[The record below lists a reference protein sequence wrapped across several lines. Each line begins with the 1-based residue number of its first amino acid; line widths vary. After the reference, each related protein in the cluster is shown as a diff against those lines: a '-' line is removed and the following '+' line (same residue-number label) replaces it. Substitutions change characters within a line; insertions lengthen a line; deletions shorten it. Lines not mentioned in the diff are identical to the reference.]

1 MTKSKSIKY
10 MIIAILNLLIIY
22 YHNKLILMDNK
33 AYELLGSDIRLNYNI
48 FHPLAVLIITISYNI
63 YNNISIGHNKITYLT
78 YICLT
83 LTIIISAWTKGL
95 SHLAL
100 TLLILGICVTTL
112 NDKIEEYIGL
122 NKK

>member
-1 MTKSKSIKY
+1 MTRSKSIKY

-48 FHPLAVLIITISYNI
+48 FHPLAVLIITISYNM
-63 YNNISIGHNKITYLT
+63 YNNISTRHNKVTYLI

-83 LTIIISAWTKGL
+83 LIIIISAWTKGL
-95 SHLAL
+95 SYFGL
-100 TLLILGICVTTL
+100 TLLILGICASTL
-112 NDKIEEYIGL
+112 NNKIEEYIGL
-122 NKK
+122 NKN